1 MINYLIISL
10 GAAIGGAARYWLSN
24 LVYKFFP
31 ATFPYGT
38 LAVNILGSFIIGLII
53 FVFDERE
60 LISQQSRLFLTIGF
74 CGGLTTFSTFSLET
88 FSLIRD
94 SEYFL
99 ATINV
104 ILSVLLCLIG
114 VFLAYIV
121 SKII

>member
-1 MINYLIISL
+1 MMNYLIISL

-99 ATINV
+99 ATLNV
-104 ILSVLLCLIG
+104 ILSVMLCLLG

-121 SKII
+121 SKVI

>member
-1 MINYLIISL
+1 MNYLIISL
-10 GAAIGGAARYWLSN
+10 GAAIGGVTRYWLSN
-24 LVYKFFP
+24 VVYKVFP
-31 ATFPYGT
+31 AMFPYGT
-38 LAVNILGSFIIGLII
+38 LAVNILGSFVIGLVI
-53 FVFDERE
+53 FVFDEKE

-104 ILSVLLCLIG
+104 ILSVVLCLLG

>member
-1 MINYLIISL
+1 MNYLIISL
-10 GAAIGGAARYWLSN
+10 GAAIGGITRYWLSN
-24 LVYKFFP
+24 VVYKVFP
-31 ATFPYGT
+31 AIFPYGT

-53 FVFDERE
+53 FVFDEKE
-60 LISQQSRLFLTIGF
+60 LITQQSRLFLTIGF

-88 FSLIRD
+88 FSLMRD

-104 ILSVLLCLIG
+104 ILSVVLCLLG

>member
-1 MINYLIISL
+1 MNYLIISL
-10 GAAIGGAARYWLSN
+10 GAAIGGVTRYWLSN
-24 LVYKFFP
+24 VVYKVFP
-31 ATFPYGT
+31 AIFPYGT
-38 LAVNILGSFIIGLII
+38 LAVNILGSFVIGLVI
-53 FVFDERE
+53 FVFDEKE

-104 ILSVLLCLIG
+104 ILSVVLCLLG

>member
-1 MINYLIISL
+1 MNYLIISL
-10 GAAIGGAARYWLSN
+10 GAAIGGITRYWLSN
-24 LVYKFFP
+24 VVYKVFP
-31 ATFPYGT
+31 AIFPYGT
-38 LAVNILGSFIIGLII
+38 LAVNVLGSFIIGLII
-53 FVFDERE
+53 FVFDEKE
-60 LISQQSRLFLTIGF
+60 LITQQSRLFLTIGF

-88 FSLIRD
+88 FSLMRD

-104 ILSVLLCLIG
+104 ILSVVLCLLG

>member
-1 MINYLIISL
+1 MNYLIISL

-99 ATINV
+99 ATLNV
-104 ILSVLLCLIG
+104 ILSVMLCLLG

-121 SKII
+121 SKVI